1 MSKKNNL
8 PKYWVV
14 KNPNKGFDVAKEN
27 DDIKVVMTY
36 LDTNYGSNNLL
47 SFQKY
52 YGYDGN
58 AGCESGTIYSDNE
71 GQFENNPTLLTLEEF
86 KKLIEN
92 D

>member
-1 MSKKNNL
+1 MELLKRDFGKVLIKQIILKN
-8 PKYWVV
+8 
-14 KNPNKGFDVAKEN
+14 
-27 DDIKVVMTY
+27 
-36 LDTNYGSNNLL
+36 
-47 SFQKY
+47 
-52 YGYDGN
+52 DGN